1 MLVDEY
7 ENVIIVV
14 SGYGII
20 VHLPLLERLVQGTL
34 AREVR
39 ARRIC
44 LVWEFEDIGEF
55 WLV

>member
-7 ENVIIVV
+7 EYIFIVV

-20 VHLPLLERLVQGTL
+20 AHLPFLERLVQGTL
-34 AREVR
+34 TREVR

-44 LVWEFEDIGEF
+44 LIWEFNDIGELGF
-55 WLV
+55 